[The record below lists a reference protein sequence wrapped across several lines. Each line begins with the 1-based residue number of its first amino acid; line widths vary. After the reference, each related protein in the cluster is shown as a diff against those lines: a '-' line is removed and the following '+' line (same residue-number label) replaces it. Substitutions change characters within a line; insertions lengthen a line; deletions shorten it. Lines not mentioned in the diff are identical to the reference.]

1 LRHRRSDAEGGQTP
15 GNRQARGP
23 GSRDEQAVDREE
35 QREQM
40 PQQGRREGPPPEAA
54 ALDIQGVVK
63 DYRGLRPLRIRS
75 LTVRRGDR
83 VAISGL
89 DATAAEVFVNLVN
102 GAILPDEGEVRVLGL
117 STAAIADEAAWLAS
131 LDRFGI
137 VSPRAVLLDAA
148 TLAQNLALPFTLE
161 IDPVPADVAARVGR
175 LAEEVGLEAA
185 RLDTRAG
192 EAAPEE
198 RLSVHLARAVAT
210 DPQMLL
216 LEHPTVPLPR
226 AGAPAFARLVRRV
239 AEARGLTVVAVTED
253 ETFAEIVATAHYRLQ
268 GGSGALVNARGWR
281 RWF

>member
-1 LRHRRSDAEGGQTP
+1 MANP
-15 GNRQARGP
+15 
-23 GSRDEQAVDREE
+23 V
-35 QREQM
+35 
-40 PQQGRREGPPPEAA
+40 
-54 ALDIQGVVK
+54 LDIQDVVK

-89 DATAAEVFVNLVN
+89 DAAAAEVFVNLVN
-102 GAILPDEGEVRVLGL
+102 GAILPDEGEVRVLGVP
-117 STAAIADEAAWLAS
+117 TTAIADETAWLAS

-137 VSPRAVLLDAA
+137 VSPRAVLLDVA

-161 IDPVPADVAARVGR
+161 IDPMPADVAARVGR
-175 LAEEVGLEAA
+175 LAEEVGLDPG

-192 EAAPEE
+192 EAAPAE
-198 RLSVHLARAVAT
+198 RLCVHLAKAVAT
-210 DPQMLL
+210 DPQVLL

-226 AGAPAFARLVRRV
+226 EEGPAFAHLVKRV

-253 ETFAEIVATAHYRLQ
+253 ETFAGVVATAHYRLQ
-268 GGSGALVNARGWR
+268 RGSGALVSARGWR